1 MNPTVQPPAKFRRL
15 GFFALVLL
23 HLGGAAALWTGVS
36 LPVLGLCAA
45 LYVVQMFGITAGYH
59 RYFSHR
65 SFETGPVMRG
75 VLSFLSLSTLQR
87 PVLWWAAKHRD
98 HHRFSDT
105 PLDVHSPIAHGLLRS
120 QLTWAFYTD
129 CDQPVAKVK
138 DLRTF
143 PEVVWLDR
151 HWLLPFVTVA
161 SLCWVLAGW
170 QGVVVGLVWSTLLVY
185 HVTGTVNSLAHL
197 IGRRRYA
204 TSDHSRNNW
213 VIALATLGE
222 GWHNNHHHYQSS
234 CRQGFFWWELDV
246 TWLVLKGLERLG
258 IVWNLREPPADVR
271 GDPRARAGLPA
282 SSPAPGST
290 PA

>member
-1 MNPTVQPPAKFRRL
+1 MQSPLPSPPATFRRL
-15 GFFALVLL
+15 GFLALVLL
-23 HLGGAAALWTGVS
+23 HLAGAAALWTGVS
-36 LPVLGLCAA
+36 VRAAA
-45 LYVVQMFGITAGYH
+45 LCGALYLLQMFGVTAGYH

-65 SFETGPVMRG
+65 SFETGPAMRA

-105 PLDVHSPIAHGLLRS
+105 PRDVHSPIAHGFLRS

-129 CDQPVAKVK
+129 CDDPVAQVK
-138 DLRTF
+138 DLRSF
-143 PEVVWLDR
+143 PEVRWLDR
-151 HWLLPFVTVA
+151 HWRMPFAAFALV
-161 SLCWVLAGW
+161 CWGLAGW

-197 IGRRRYA
+197 MGRRRYA
-204 TSDHSRNNW
+204 TSDHSRNNPW
-213 VIALATLGE
+213 IALATLGE

-246 TWLVLKGLERLG
+246 TWLVLKGLEKLG
-258 IVWNLREPPADVR
+258 IVWNLREPPPEIR
-271 GDPRARAGLPA
+271 GDPWARAPLPR
-282 SSPAPGST
+282 PAT
-290 PA
+290 